1 MAEERSTYNT
11 DRSSIEKPLANSR
24 QLAAVKTSKLYKEIE
39 QGQLPIVYH
48 PIYNI
53 SFCGIERC
61 HPFDSRK
68 WGRVYETL
76 LQSGMFEERQTIRPS
91 EASMDDLRVVHS
103 STYLS
108 SLRCPCYVAKMVE
121 ITPVALLPPCIINK
135 VLLKP
140 LRYHTDKLRTDC
152 VKCIGAYSLKSALCC
167 NAALFEV
174 AQVDKC
180 IFLSSFEGGTVLA
193 AKLAL
198 TSGWAINIGGGFHHA
213 SRSKGGGF
221 CIYADITLALTFLF
235 SSQLISKAVIVDLD
249 AHQGNGHENDFS
261 GDSRVYI
268 LDMFNSRIY
277 PYDLRA
283 RRAIKRSVHLHV
295 GTQDAEYL
303 SLLSSNLEDVLSEF
317 RPDIIVYNAGTD
329 CLRGDPL
336 GLLSISSKGIRK
348 RDEIVF
354 KMARDRHI
362 PVVMLLSGG
371 YMPHTHEVIA
381 KSILNLYDKNLLN
394 VEL

>member
-1 MAEERSTYNT
+1 MAEEKFVDGN
-11 DRSSIEKPLANSR
+11 DRSSIEKPLANK
-24 QLAAVKTSKLYKEIE
+24 QLAAVKASKLYKEIARD
-39 QGQLPIVYH
+39 QLPIIYH

-76 LQSGMFEERQTIRPS
+76 LRKLPSCESGMFEERQTIRPL

-103 STYLS
+103 SVYLS
-108 SLRCPCYVAKMVE
+108 SLRCPCYVAKIVE
-121 ITPVALLPPCIINK
+121 VTPVAFIPPCIINK
-135 VLLKP
+135 VLLTP
-140 LRYHTDKLRTDC
+140 FRYHTDKFDKHIAISKLLY
-152 VKCIGAYSLKSALCC
+152 ISIHF
-167 NAALFEV
+167 NAR
-174 AQVDKC
+174 
-180 IFLSSFEGGTVLA
+180 GTILA

-235 SSQLISKAVIVDLD
+235 INQLISKAVIVDLD

-268 LDMFNSRIY
+268 MDMFNNRIY
-277 PYDLRA
+277 PNDLRA
-283 RRAIKRSVHLHV
+283 RRSIRRSVHLRI
-295 GTQDAEYL
+295 GIQDAEYL
-303 SLLSSNLEDVLSEF
+303 FLLSSNLEDVLSEF
-317 RPDIIVYNAGTD
+317 RPDIILYNAGTD

-362 PVVMLLSGG
+362 PIVMLLSGG
-371 YMPHTHEVIA
+371 YMPNTHRE
-381 KSILNLYDKNLLN
+381 LLLK
-394 VEL
+394 ECKRKH